1 MSNVFPKW
9 TNRLPAFALVGGLLA
24 GIGVV
29 AGVTYYFTPK
39 YTRVGYQPLQPVAF
53 SHKVHAGQ
61 LGMDCRYCHDGVE
74 KSWYSNI
81 PSADTC
87 MKCHAE
93 VLKDDPRLA
102 PVHESFYG
110 EDINKNGKLDK
121 SEDLN
126 KNGKND
132 RPPIPWV
139 QVHRTPDYVYFNHAV
154 HVNRGVSCVHCHG
167 RVDEM
172 DEVKHAKPL
181 SMAFCLDC
189 HRNPHKKLR
198 PLDKVTDLGWE
209 PSPGHEKR
217 EGPLLEHK
225 WKVRSSESCSACH
238 R

>member
-81 PSADTC
+81 PSAETC
-87 MKCHAE
+87 MKCHTE

-102 PVHESFYG
+102 PVKESF
-110 EDINKNGKLDK
+110 ETGKPL
-121 SEDLN
+121 
-126 KNGKND
+126 
-132 RPPIPWV
+132 PWV

-172 DEVKHAKPL
+172 DEVKHDKSL

-189 HRNPHKKLR
+189 HRNPHEKLR

-209 PSPGHEKR
+209 APPGHEKR
-217 EGPLLEHK
+217 EGPLLAHK
-225 WKVRSSESCSACH
+225 WKVRSSESCSVCH

>member
-81 PSADTC
+81 PSAETC
-87 MKCHAE
+87 MKCHTE

-102 PVHESFYG
+102 PVKESF
-110 EDINKNGKLDK
+110 ETGKPL
-121 SEDLN
+121 
-126 KNGKND
+126 
-132 RPPIPWV
+132 PWV

-172 DEVKHAKPL
+172 DEVKHDKSL

-189 HRNPHKKLR
+189 HRNPHEKLR

-209 PSPGHEKR
+209 APPGHAKR
-217 EGPLLEHK
+217 EGSRLAHK
-225 WKVRSSESCSACH
+225 WKVRPSESCSVCH

>member
-81 PSADTC
+81 PSAETC
-87 MKCHAE
+87 MKCHTE

-102 PVHESFYG
+102 PVKESF
-110 EDINKNGKLDK
+110 ETGKPL
-121 SEDLN
+121 
-126 KNGKND
+126 
-132 RPPIPWV
+132 PWV

-172 DEVKHAKPL
+172 DEVKHDKSL

-189 HRNPHKKLR
+189 HRNPHEKLR

-209 PSPGHEKR
+209 APPGHAKR
-217 EGPLLEHK
+217 EGSLLAHK
-225 WKVRSSESCSACH
+225 WKVRSSESCSVCH